1 MSYGSDMVLTLFT
14 ADPVLADAADRAGVD
29 RIGIDM
35 EQIGKAARQQ
45 HLATWISD
53 HTETDLATVR
63 PMLQR
68 AQLFVRCNPVHR
80 ETAAEIDRLVDA
92 GVKVIMLP
100 FFKTVAD
107 AERFIRMVD
116 ERAHPVL
123 LLETTEAAA
132 AIADL
137 CRVPG
142 VSEIHIGLNDMRLSL
157 GWPSHF
163 HVLVSDF
170 LVNICAVILNAGH
183 RLGVGGVGRAGD
195 NELPVPADLVS
206 AQIVRLRA
214 AATLVSRSFFRA
226 PAPCDLNAEFR
237 KLRAWF
243 DQCASKP
250 DEWHAGKRRELE
262 ACIRRVFHD
271 AARPSAAPAVSIRQP
286 QSV

>member
-14 ADPVLADAADRAGVD
+14 DDPELARSADRAGVD

-45 HLATWISD
+45 HLATWISN
-53 HTETDLATVR
+53 HTVTDLAAIR
-63 PMLQR
+63 PVLQR

-80 ETAAEIDRLVDA
+80 ESAAEIDCLVDA

-107 AERFIRMVD
+107 AELFVRLVD

-123 LLETTEAAA
+123 LLEPAEAAA

-170 LVNICAVILNAGH
+170 LVNVCTVIRNAGH
-183 RLGVGGVGRAGD
+183 R
-195 NELPVPADLVS
+195 
-206 AQIVRLRA
+206 
-214 AATLVSRSFFRA
+214 
-226 PAPCDLNAEFR
+226 
-237 KLRAWF
+237 
-243 DQCASKP
+243 
-250 DEWHAGKRRELE
+250 
-262 ACIRRVFHD
+262 
-271 AARPSAAPAVSIRQP
+271 
-286 QSV
+286 

>member
-1 MSYGSDMVLTLFT
+1 MSYGSDIVLTLFT
-14 ADPVLADAADRAGVD
+14 NDPALAGAADRAGVD
-29 RIGIDM
+29 RVGIDM
-35 EQIGKAARQQ
+35 ERIGKAARQQ

-53 HTETDLATVR
+53 HAEADLAVIR
-63 PMLQR
+63 PMLRR
-68 AQLFVRCNPVHR
+68 AQLFARCNPVHG
-80 ETAAEIDRLVDA
+80 ESAVEIDRLVGV

-100 FFKTVAD
+100 YFKTVAD
-107 AERFIRMVD
+107 AERFIRLVD

-123 LLETTEAAA
+123 LVETAESAA

-137 CRVPG
+137 CRIPG

-170 LVNICAVILNAGH
+170 LANICAVIRNAGH

-206 AQIVRLRA
+206 AQMVRLRA

-226 PAPCDLNAEFR
+226 PMPADLNAEFR
-237 KLRAWF
+237 QLRAWF
-243 DQCASKP
+243 DECAARP
-250 DEWHAGKRRELE
+250 DEWHAGKRADLE
-262 ACIRRVFHD
+262 ACIQRLFPAD
-271 AARPSAAPAVSIRQP
+271 AARCGDSVGFRQL